1 MIKSK
6 FFALFV
12 LSIVLTFHSC
22 KEPGCTD
29 YNAINYNSEAN
40 EDDNSCLY
48 EGSLNIDF
56 RLVNGNQSFEKY
68 DTIQSQNFSFRL
80 ENMKFYISNIQL
92 KSADGNKN
100 LSEVHLFDIDNP
112 NSKTLTFNIEE
123 DSFDSLYFDLG
134 LNSQQ
139 NNTVP
144 ADYDVN
150 HPLGLNQN
158 TFWAMQPSSYI
169 FVMIEGKMD
178 TLQGDN
184 FYPLTYHLAH
194 DDLLRNIALY
204 QQISVSKDNTN
215 TLVLNI
221 DVSKIFDFVDLSED
235 LPHQSTNSKL
245 AQQLMTN
252 FSSTFEIQ

>member
-1 MIKSK
+1 MKKSK
-6 FFALFV
+6 FFSLFI
-12 LSIVLTFHSC
+12 LSIVITFYSC

-29 YNAINYNSEAN
+29 SNAINYDSDAN

-48 EGSLNIDF
+48 NGGLNIDF
-56 RLVNGNQSFEKY
+56 RLVNGNQQFNKY
-68 DTIQSQNFSFRL
+68 DTIQSQGYSFRL

-92 KSADGNKN
+92 KSADENIV

-112 NSKTLTFNIEE
+112 DSKTLSFSLEE
-123 DSFDSLYFDLG
+123 NLYDSLYFDLG

-139 NNTVP
+139 NSSTP

-169 FVMIEGKMD
+169 FVLIEGKMD
-178 TLQGDN
+178 TLQGND

-194 DDLLRNIALY
+194 SDLLRNISLSKE
-204 QQISVSKDNTN
+204 ISISNDNAN
-215 TLVLNI
+215 NLVVDV
-221 DVSKIFDFVDLSED
+221 DVSKIFDDVDLSED

-245 AQQLMTN
+245 AQLLMTN
-252 FSSTFEIQ
+252 FSTTFEIQ

>member
-1 MIKSK
+1 MNKSK
-6 FFALFV
+6 VFSIFI
-12 LSIVLTFHSC
+12 LSIAFTFNSC

-29 YNAINYNSEAN
+29 SNAINYDSDAN
-40 EDDNSCLY
+40 ENDNSCIY
-48 EGSLNIDF
+48 NGSLNIDF
-56 RLVNGNQSFEKY
+56 RLVNGNQLFNKY
-68 DTIQSQNFSFRL
+68 DTIQGQNYSFRL

-92 KSADGNKN
+92 KSVDEIKV
-100 LSEVHLFDIDNP
+100 LSDVHLLDIDNS
-112 NSKTLTFNIEE
+112 NSKTLSFNLEE
-123 DSFDSLYFDLG
+123 DLYDSLYFDLG

-139 NNTVP
+139 NSTTP

-178 TLQGDN
+178 TLQGDD

-194 DDLLRNIALY
+194 NDLLRNISLSKE
-204 QQISVSKDNTN
+204 ISISNDNVN
-215 TLVLNI
+215 NLVVDV
-221 DVSKIFDFVDLSED
+221 DVSKIFDSVDLSED

-245 AQQLMTN
+245 AQLLMTN